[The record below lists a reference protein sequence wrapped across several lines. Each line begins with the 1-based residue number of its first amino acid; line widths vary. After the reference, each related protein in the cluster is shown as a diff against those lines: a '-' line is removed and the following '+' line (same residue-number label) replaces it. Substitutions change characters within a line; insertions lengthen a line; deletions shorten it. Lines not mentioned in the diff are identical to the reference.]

1 MKELRSR
8 SNARIRRW
16 QRLARD
22 SRVRRGERRALIE
35 GAHLVAAYLARGARP
50 LALLLSETGLRHAEV
65 ALLAQRADIEPTL
78 LPDSLFAAIA
88 DAETPTGIAAEI
100 EIPAGEGRLSESPGC
115 VFMDAI
121 QDSGNVGTIVR
132 SAAAFGVRDVV
143 LGQGCA
149 DPWSPKAL
157 RAGMGGH
164 FALRISEAMDLSA
177 TMDRFGGKIICAVAR
192 EGIPVHELDL
202 GGRIGW
208 IFGSEGRGVSEALA
222 AKAALRA
229 TIPITSGA
237 ESLNVAAAAAI
248 CLYEASRQLSSGGA
262 PSSAPAG

>member
-1 MKELRSR
+1 MKGLRSR
-8 SNARIRRW
+8 NNARIRRW
-16 QRLARD
+16 QRLVRD
-22 SRVRRGERRALIE
+22 SRMRRSERRAVIE
-35 GAHLVAAYLARGARP
+35 GVHLLTAYLMHGARP
-50 LALLLSETGLRHAEV
+50 LAVLLSETGLRHTEV
-65 ALLAQRADIEPTL
+65 ARLAQRAAIEPVL

-88 DAETPTGIAAEI
+88 DTETPTGIAAEI
-100 EIPAGEGRLSESPGC
+100 EIPVGEERLSEAAGC
-115 VFMDAI
+115 IFMDGI

-149 DPWSPKAL
+149 DPWSPKTL

-177 TMDRFGGKIICAVAR
+177 MIDRFGGKIVCAAAR
-192 EGIPVHELDL
+192 GGSPVHELDL
-202 GGRIGW
+202 GGRVGW

-229 TIPITSGA
+229 TIPMTAGA

-262 PSSAPAG
+262 PS

>member
-1 MKELRSR
+1 MKGLRSR
-8 SNARIRRW
+8 SNSRIRRW

-22 SRVRRGERRALIE
+22 SRLRRSERRALIE
-35 GAHLVAAYLARGARP
+35 GAHLVASYLERGARP

-65 ALLAQRADIEPTL
+65 ALLAQRAEIEPIL
-78 LPDSLFAAIA
+78 LPDSLFETIA
-88 DAETPTGIAAEI
+88 DTETPTGIVAEI
-100 EIPAGEGRLSESPGC
+100 EIPVGEERLSESPGC

-132 SAAAFGVRDVV
+132 SAAAFGIRDVV

-164 FALRISEAMDLSA
+164 FALRISEATDLSA
-177 TMDRFGGKIICAVAR
+177 MIDRFGGRIVCTVTRK
-192 EGIPVHELDL
+192 GTPLHELDL
-202 GGRIGW
+202 SGRIGW
-208 IFGSEGRGVSEALA
+208 IFGSEGRGVSEPLA

-229 TIPITSGA
+229 TIPISSGA

-248 CLYEASRQLSSGGA
+248 CLYETKRQLSSGGA
-262 PSSAPAG
+262 PS